1 MTTTIQV
8 NSRGSMTLPK
18 PLREKLGV
26 GAGGLIVAEATDLGI
41 VLQPAAT
48 FPIEIYSDE
57 RIAEFDE
64 ADAALNQRLPSRR
77 K

>member
-1 MTTTIQV
+1 MTIAIKI

-26 GAGGLIVAEATDLGI
+26 GTGGLIVAEATDHGV
-41 VLQPAAT
+41 VLEPAAT
-48 FPIEIYSDE
+48 FPIELYSDE

-64 ADAALNQRLPSRR
+64 ADAALKQRLDQRR